1 MPNRTINTTK
11 SCYELVELWD
21 RAFGPKNNTDD
32 FIENVQECAKITG
45 NLNLFEE
52 MFGEDPY
59 NEKGQDSAFMDDNY
73 GG

>member
-21 RAFGPKNNTDD
+21 RAFGPKNNTDE
-32 FIENVQECAKITG
+32 FIENVKECAKITG
-45 NLNLFEE
+45 NLDLFEE

>member
-1 MPNRTINTTK
+1 MAD
-11 SCYELVELWD
+11 E
-21 RAFGPKNNTDD
+21 F
-32 FIENVQECAKITG
+32 FENAKECAKITG

>member
-21 RAFGPKNNTDD
+21 RAFGPKNNTDE

>member
-1 MPNRTINTTK
+1 MPNRTINTNL

-21 RAFGPKNNTDD
+21 RAFGPKNNTDE

>member
-1 MPNRTINTTK
+1 MKQRTFTTTK

-21 RAFGPKNNTDD
+21 RAFGPKNNTDE
-32 FIENVQECAKITG
+32 FIENCEVVAEKTG

-52 MFGEDPY
+52 MFGTDPY
-59 NEKGQDSAFMDDNY
+59 NERGQDSAFMDDTF

>member
-1 MPNRTINTTK
+1 MPNRTINTNL
-11 SCYELVELWD
+11 SCYELVEFWD
-21 RAFGPKNNTDD
+21 RAFGPKNNTDE

>member
-1 MPNRTINTTK
+1 MNQRTFTTTK

-21 RAFGPKNNTDD
+21 RAFGPKNNTDE
-32 FIENVQECAKITG
+32 FIDNCKEVATITG

-52 MFGEDPY
+52 MFGDDDGR
-59 NEKGQDSAFMDDNY
+59 GQDSAFMDDNF

>member
-21 RAFGPKNNTDD
+21 RAFGPKNKTDE
-32 FIENVQECAKITG
+32 FIENVKECAKITG

>member
-11 SCYELVELWD
+11 SCYELVEIWD
-21 RAFGPKNNTDD
+21 RAFGPKNNTDE

>member
-21 RAFGPKNNTDD
+21 RAFGPKNNTDE
-32 FIENVQECAKITG
+32 FIENVKECAKITG